1 MGDPAGRP
9 RRTGRRD
16 APGQGGPGVGARAL
30 PGAERIR
37 HARRAGGA
45 RPADDAGGNRHL
57 PELAAQ
63 PRPGGRR
70 ARLLRAPAVGL
81 EGLGRPVTH
90 DGARPAHL
98 RPGLRLVACPIA
110 RPVGRPPGDR
120 RLPRQGPQLRPGDR
134 PVLLPLRRSERARP
148 PAAEGSRR
156 CRGERGHR
164 GDLTA
169 VRRAGRESAFPA
181 QPARRSGQPTRISF
195 LLTNS
200 SAPYLP
206 SSRPE
211 PERLTPPNGSSA
223 PSAPTMLTYTIP
235 ASISFATRS
244 ACSASVVKR

>member
-9 RRTGRRD
+9 RRPGRGH
-16 APGQGGPGVGARAL
+16 AAGEGGPGVGAGTAPR
-30 PGAERIR
+30 PERIR
-37 HARRAGGA
+37 HARRARRP
-45 RPADDAGGNRHL
+45 RPADDAGGDRHL

-63 PRPGGRR
+63 PRPAGRR

-98 RPGLRLVACPIA
+98 HPGLRLVAGTIT
-110 RPVGRPPGDR
+110 RPVGRPAGDR
-120 RLPRQGPQLRPGDR
+120 CLPRQGPQFRPGHR
-134 PVLLPLRRSERARP
+134 PVLISLRRSERARP
-148 PAAEGSRR
+148 PPAAGSRR
-156 CRGERGHR
+156 CRGDRGRR

-169 VRRAGRESAFPA
+169 VRRAGRGSAFPA